1 MNGVFSRRG
10 ILLAGAAVS
19 LAACATAPRLIL
31 AGDDRYPELEPLLS
45 VDARAHTLTI
55 RVRSQGCVTKADFVF
70 RVDREVARAVVAF
83 ARRRLET
90 CRGDRGEA
98 TLSFSY
104 AELGLSARDR
114 IVVANPIAPTP

>member
-1 MNGVFSRRG
+1 M
-10 ILLAGAAVS
+10 LAGAAVS

-45 VDARAHTLTI
+45 VDAHAQVLTI
-55 RVRSQGCVTKADFVF
+55 RVRSQGCASKADFVF
-70 RVDREVARAVVAF
+70 RIDREGERAVVAF

-90 CRGDRGEA
+90 CRGERGEA

-114 IVVANPIAPTP
+114 IVVANPIAPKP